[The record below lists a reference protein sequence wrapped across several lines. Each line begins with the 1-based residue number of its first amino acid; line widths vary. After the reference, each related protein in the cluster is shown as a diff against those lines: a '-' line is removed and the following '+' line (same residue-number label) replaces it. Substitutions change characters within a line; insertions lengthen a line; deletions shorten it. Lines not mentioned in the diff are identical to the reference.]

1 MLEFYKKAD
10 INQPDGGCTDQQ
22 ISEALNISTR
32 SIERVRQRF
41 VEESLEN
48 ALNPRPKKSLKLKKI
63 DGEAEAHLIAPA
75 CSQVPQGYNRWTL
88 RPDRGTSKLK
98 SLCSMEYRHR
108 FPKKISHIYYI

>member
-10 INQPDGGCTDQQ
+10 INQPDGGCTDKQ

-41 VEESLEN
+41 VEESREN
-48 ALNPRPKKSLKLKKI
+48 ALGPRPKKSLKLKKI
-63 DGEAEAHLIAPA
+63 DGEAEAHLIALA

-88 RPDRGTSKLK
+88 RLLAEEMVTLEYIESISYETVRQVLKKTS
-98 SLCSMEYRHR
+98 
-108 FPKKISHIYYI
+108 

>member
-48 ALNPRPKKSLKLKKI
+48 ALNPRSV
-63 DGEAEAHLIAPA
+63 E
-75 CSQVPQGYNRWTL
+75 R
-88 RPDRGTSKLK
+88 
-98 SLCSMEYRHR
+98 
-108 FPKKISHIYYI
+108 

>member
-10 INQPDGGCTDQQ
+10 INQPDGGCTDKQ

-41 VEESLEN
+41 VEESREN
-48 ALNPRPKKSLKLKKI
+48 ALGPRPKKSLKLKKI
-63 DGEAEAHLIAPA
+63 DGEAAAHLIALA

-88 RPDRGTSKLK
+88 RLLAEEMVT
-98 SLCSMEYRHR
+98 
-108 FPKKISHIYYI
+108 